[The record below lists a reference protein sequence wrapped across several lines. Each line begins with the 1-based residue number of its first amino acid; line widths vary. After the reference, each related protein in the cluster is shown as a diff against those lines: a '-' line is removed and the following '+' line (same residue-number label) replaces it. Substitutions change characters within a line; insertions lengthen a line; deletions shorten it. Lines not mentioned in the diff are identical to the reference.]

1 MNRDEIKKQKF
12 RYYFYVAFM
21 NLSMVSMAMNLYFK
35 HIGFSF
41 YQIGILFGILQIG
54 KMIFE
59 IPTGFLADRYGNR
72 WSLLISLLMQMCGY
86 VMMMCFHSFWAMAG
100 TLALLAVSFTLMTG
114 CATAIITNRL
124 ISEGLED
131 ELIKLNAITRIIFYT
146 CYGVGAFAVG
156 FLIEIGYEVVFI
168 ISLISLSLA
177 FLSIFFMSDDS
188 AHKSKKKRIQSAEA
202 VIYILHNPTIF
213 YFSLIEAAIAWSM
226 IPVDKFY
233 NNYLHEYFGL
243 SLPIVGIVI
252 SLQFISVSFFGLYS
266 EKLGKRLP
274 ENWIVRLGPVA
285 MILAFFLF
293 SLISNPIISIAM
305 YFLGLAFF
313 CLYDPIH
320 SKLFQ
325 LNISSDFRV
334 TIISFK
340 AILLALLS
348 AFSQPLFG
356 YVSDRFAMREAMMLL
371 VLISFVMIVLIN
383 VLFYKLNFNQTESVE

>member
-1 MNRDEIKKQKF
+1 
-12 RYYFYVAFM
+12 
-21 NLSMVSMAMNLYFK
+21 
-35 HIGFSF
+35 
-41 YQIGILFGILQIG
+41 
-54 KMIFE
+54 
-59 IPTGFLADRYGNR
+59 
-72 WSLLISLLMQMCGY
+72 
-86 VMMMCFHSFWAMAG
+86 
-100 TLALLAVSFTLMTG
+100 
-114 CATAIITNRL
+114 
-124 ISEGLED
+124 
-131 ELIKLNAITRIIFYT
+131 
-146 CYGVGAFAVG
+146 
-156 FLIEIGYEVVFI
+156 
-168 ISLISLSLA
+168 
-177 FLSIFFMSDDS
+177 
-188 AHKSKKKRIQSAEA
+188 
-202 VIYILHNPTIF
+202 
-213 YFSLIEAAIAWSM
+213 M

-233 NNYLHEYFGL
+233 NNYLHVFFGL
-243 SLPIVGIVI
+243 SLPVVGIVI

-266 EKLGKRLP
+266 EKLSKRLP

-313 CLYDPIH
+313 CLYDQIH

-325 LNISSDFRV
+325 LNILSDFRV

-356 YVSDRFAMREAMMLL
+356 YVSDRFAMRGAMILL